1 MNFSNHKK
9 SNLVLHKICKTY
21 GSFFVLNDLTVTIP
35 QGSFTCFLGPSGSG
49 KTTLL
54 RIIAGLDHP
63 TKGQI
68 FWHDQDISPLSV
80 QERNF
85 GIVFQ
90 NYALFPNLTVEQNIA
105 FGLQNLHTP
114 KSKIAEDID
123 FFCDAMH
130 LQMHRHKYPWQ
141 LSAGQQ
147 QRVALAR
154 SLALKPD
161 ILLLDEPLSALDNQ
175 IRIALQKIIIEFHY
189 QFNLTTIFVT
199 HDQEEAFLL
208 ADQIIVLHEGEIK
221 QIGTPKEIYGEPNS
235 LFMAKFIGLT
245 NILPAQITSQHSLLI
260 GSLSFEHDD
269 ASNYK
274 IGEQVHLSIRPEHIK
289 LVKNPTNN
297 LTHMPIYGSIKHIN
311 FMGPF
316 YRIHFHLEQIP
327 HIEIIVD
334 LSTQHYDEFHLNVT
348 DKIWLELPKKFIKIY
363 Q

>member
-161 ILLLDEPLSALDNQ
+161 ILLLDEPLSAL
-175 IRIALQKIIIEFHY
+175 
-189 QFNLTTIFVT
+189 
-199 HDQEEAFLL
+199 
-208 ADQIIVLHEGEIK
+208 
-221 QIGTPKEIYGEPNS
+221 S
-235 LFMAKFIGLT
+235 
-245 NILPAQITSQHSLLI
+245 
-260 GSLSFEHDD
+260 
-269 ASNYK
+269 
-274 IGEQVHLSIRPEHIK
+274 
-289 LVKNPTNN
+289 
-297 LTHMPIYGSIKHIN
+297 
-311 FMGPF
+311 
-316 YRIHFHLEQIP
+316 
-327 HIEIIVD
+327 
-334 LSTQHYDEFHLNVT
+334 
-348 DKIWLELPKKFIKIY
+348 
-363 Q
+363 